1 MSSKRVTV
9 LLLSAATCRA
19 CLHIFGA
26 LCLLLLDCLERL
38 LSIRAGSLFCGEI
51 CELRSSGV

>member
-26 LCLLLLDCLERL
+26 LCLFD
-38 LSIRAGSLFCGEI
+38 RARKGS
-51 CELRSSGV
+51 